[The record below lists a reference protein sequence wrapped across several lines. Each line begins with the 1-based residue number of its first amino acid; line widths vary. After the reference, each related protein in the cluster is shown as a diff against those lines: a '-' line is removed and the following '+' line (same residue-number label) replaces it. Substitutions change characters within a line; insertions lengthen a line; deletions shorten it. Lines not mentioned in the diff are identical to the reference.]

1 MKILILSDSH
11 RNLEPMIEAVT
22 LEKPDVIF
30 HLGDLESDAIELNKK
45 FPNIPMHSVSGNCDL
60 LPFGVRKILITEGG
74 KKIFATHGH
83 VYSVKSGLDGLIN
96 TAAAAGADVCLF
108 GHTHI
113 PYFAEAAD
121 MLVINP
127 GACGSGRHP
136 YGVLI
141 IEDGRMVYSQRQLVP
156 EAEDNK

>member
-11 RNLEPMIEAVT
+11 RNVDPMVETVT

-30 HLGDLESDAIELNKK
+30 HLGDLESDAVELNKR
-45 FPNIPMHSVSGNCDL
+45 FSNIPLYSVPGNCDL

-74 KKIFATHGH
+74 KNIFATHGH
-83 VYSVKSGLDGLIN
+83 AYSVKAGLDGLIN

-108 GHTHI
+108 GHTHV
-113 PYFAEAAD
+113 PYFAETAG

-136 YGVLI
+136 YGVLT
-141 IEDGRMVYSQRQLVP
+141 IENGKMEYSQRQLVP
-156 EAEDNK
+156 ETENDL